1 MLVASA
7 ASWYLGERAPTA
19 QEEWNEQTEIRV
31 AKTSSTLSQIKA
43 IKMIGLEDSV
53 SCQIRDIRATEIQR
67 SIKARLLSIVY
78 NATGEASQFL
88 DFS

>member
-7 ASWYLGERAPTA
+7 ASWYLGERATTA

-53 SCQIRDIRATEIQR
+53 SCQIRDIRATEIPHTIKAPLLPIAYKTQR
-67 SIKARLLSIVY
+67 S
-78 NATGEASQFL
+78 ASQFSPL
-88 DFS
+88 H